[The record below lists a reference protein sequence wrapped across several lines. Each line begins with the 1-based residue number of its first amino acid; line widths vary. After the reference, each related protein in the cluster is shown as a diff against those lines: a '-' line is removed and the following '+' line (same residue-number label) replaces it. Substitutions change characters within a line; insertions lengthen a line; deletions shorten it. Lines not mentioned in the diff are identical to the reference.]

1 MAQFFFYC
9 YCFRYYRINSHRT
22 QILIKIITEQKKK
35 LRPSEKFRK
44 EIIEATGSLLLR
56 LHRPILYSHT
66 HYCLINIPTF
76 YFIYLSLLLNFFI
89 VGMFDSVSSFVLKR
103 QIIFFPVLYSFCI
116 FLIQLTSI
124 SIRVGYQQQPQVNRQ
139 HGETELLLSTVRFMP
154 CEATIE

>member
-103 QIIFFPVLYSFCI
+103 QIIFFSSIVFILYISHSINVNFDSSW
-116 FLIQLTSI
+116 LPTATTS
-124 SIRVGYQQQPQVNRQ
+124 
-139 HGETELLLSTVRFMP
+139 
-154 CEATIE
+154 